1 MEVKG
6 QLYASVALPRVRNR
20 YLLNKGLSRAGL
32 FEEQKIFT
40 LVEVRT
46 PDRPACSSVF
56 QAAVLFLYTYQATWQ
71 RKCTNYWYSNRPQQ
85 FTSRHL
91 PQDES
96 KHVCIAQAARL
107 NCSLDNRHV
116 HVEWACEMAVCSGD
130 ARVNLSP
137 GMSALPNP
145 ATRELTS
152 GVTTTVVNLTKI
164 INQPKIWECLCCS
177 VKVYIYC
184 FG

>member
-1 MEVKG
+1 MKG
-6 QLYASVALPRVRNR
+6 QLYASVALPRDRNR
-20 YLLNKGLSRAGL
+20 YLLNKGLSRAGR

-46 PDRPACSSVF
+46 PDRPACSTVS

-71 RKCTNYWYSNRPQQ
+71 RICKNYWYSDRPQQ

-91 PQDES
+91 PQDET
-96 KHVCIAQAARL
+96 KHVCTAQAPRL

-116 HVEWACEMAVCSGD
+116 HETAVCGGD
-130 ARVNLSP
+130 ARVNLSLV
-137 GMSALPNP
+137 MSALPNT

-152 GVTTTVVNLTKI
+152 GVTTTFVN
-164 INQPKIWECLCCS
+164 
-177 VKVYIYC
+177 
-184 FG
+184 